1 MFNMSLKRSLR
12 SSTRAT
18 LDSTIITTGAAN
30 ESPSVVSKPKT
41 SVRQRSSKNT
51 ESNRNDGPTAI
62 DSPSTPPAKRAKRAE
77 SSPTN
82 DDPEAQL
89 SDRPAEPHRT
99 NATLK
104 TPGGSRLVPF
114 SKGVVDSSPI
124 KGGLLVP
131 TTTTRQLLDQAYDT
145 IAFTVSSGETFPKP
159 GQIVTCSIPFLQTAG
174 LSKRKAEYIKGLAE
188 KFQCG
193 GLSAHMLMKASDEEV
208 LEKLVAVRGLGR
220 WSVEMFA
227 CFGLK
232 RMDVL
237 STGDLGVQRGMA
249 AFIGKDVKKLKSKG
263 GKWKYLSEKE
273 MVDISAPFAP
283 YRSLFMWYMIPE
295 LQTIPGAGSEWFIL
309 PWCLSKKWTMPAR
322 RTLQTVKGTCI
333 LKTTVTPPMLM

>member
-1 MFNMSLKRSLR
+1 MSLKRSLR

-30 ESPSVVSKPKT
+30 EFPSVVSKPKP

-51 ESNRNDGPTAI
+51 ESNTNDGPPAI

-77 SSPTN
+77 SSRTN

-104 TPGGSRLVPF
+104 TPGGSRLIPF

-131 TTTTRQLLDQAYDT
+131 TTTTRQLLDQACEHLISVDARMKPLIERYHCKLFSPEGLAEVIDPFESLCSGIMSQQVSGAAAKSIKKKFIGLFQQKPDDT
-145 IAFTVSSGETFPKP
+145 KAFTLSPGEAFPKP

-193 GLSAHMLMKASDEEV
+193 DLSAHMLMKASDEEV
-208 LEKLVAVRGLGR
+208 LEKLV
-220 WSVEMFA
+220 S
-227 CFGLK
+227 
-232 RMDVL
+232 L
-237 STGDLGVQRGMA
+237 S
-249 AFIGKDVKKLKSKG
+249 
-263 GKWKYLSEKE
+263 
-273 MVDISAPFAP
+273 
-283 YRSLFMWYMIPE
+283 SLRP
-295 LQTIPGAGSEWFIL
+295 
-309 PWCLSKKWTMPAR
+309 
-322 RTLQTVKGTCI
+322 V
-333 LKTTVTPPMLM
+333 